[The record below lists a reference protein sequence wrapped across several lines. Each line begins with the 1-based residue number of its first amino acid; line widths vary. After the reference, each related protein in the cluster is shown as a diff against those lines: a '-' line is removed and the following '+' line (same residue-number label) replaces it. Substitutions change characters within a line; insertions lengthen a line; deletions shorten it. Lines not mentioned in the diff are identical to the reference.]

1 MENPK
6 IIVIGSGWG
15 SASFIKNID
24 KKYNI
29 TVISPTNNF
38 IYTPLLVNSLLR
50 ISKNDLL
57 YRVLNF
63 FLIVYLPFSLLIIL
77 NSFMRLLLI

>member
-1 MENPK
+1 MENSK

-15 SASFIKNID
+15 SELWFIKNID

-38 IYTPLLVNSLLR
+38 IYTPN
-50 ISKNDLL
+50 
-57 YRVLNF
+57 
-63 FLIVYLPFSLLIIL
+63 
-77 NSFMRLLLI
+77 

>member
-15 SASFIKNID
+15 SVSFIKNID

-38 IYTPLLVNSLLR
+38 IYTPLLVNSLFNVNLKLEILINMINPNIKCIKIK
-50 ISKNDLL
+50 ISNM
-57 YRVLNF
+57 
-63 FLIVYLPFSLLIIL
+63 II
-77 NSFMRLLLI
+77 

>member
-1 MENPK
+1 MDNQK

-15 SASFIKNID
+15 SVSFIKNID

-38 IYTPLLVNSLLR
+38 IYTPLLVKSLLLA
-50 ISKNDLL
+50 SFKK
-57 YRVLNF
+57 
-63 FLIVYLPFSLLIIL
+63 SLAQ
-77 NSFMRLLLI
+77 

>member
-1 MENPK
+1 MENSK

-38 IYTPLLVNSLLR
+38 IYTPLLVNSLFNINLKLEIPINMINPNIKCIKIR
-50 ISKNDLL
+50 FQI
-57 YRVLNF
+57 
-63 FLIVYLPFSLLIIL
+63 
-77 NSFMRLLLI
+77 